1 MATKHTDV
9 IIMSGGRG
17 TRISQV
23 ATYYGCKSLIPING
37 FSAIEYVLRA
47 VRVATSRRIFLCI
60 ERPELLDPISKE
72 VQKLDQEG
80 IEIYLD
86 NSIRG
91 TMHAVYKLRD
101 RIQTNCVM
109 VLYGHHLVRPEH
121 LCAIHTGAELHV
133 VASLYNTSSNNPRSF
148 SDISKDG
155 RLTKIS
161 RGDSDVQLR
170 EAQYYIDPPYCF
182 PRVFTAWLQDRG
194 IRCHEAIKDWVEA
207 GNAAYGCIADFPHE
221 FHYAEELESLAR
233 FSTELKEQLSIQ

>member
-37 FSAIEYVLRA
+37 FSAIEYVLKAVRA
-47 VRVATSRRIFLCI
+47 VTSGRIFLCI

-86 NSIRG
+86 HAIRG

-121 LCAIHTGAELHV
+121 LCAIHTGAELHAV
-133 VASLYNTSSNNPRSF
+133 VSLYNTSSNNPRSF
-148 SDISKDG
+148 SIMYPYTRQPYKVDI
-155 RLTKIS
+155 R
-161 RGDSDVQLR
+161 
-170 EAQYYIDPPYCF
+170 P
-182 PRVFTAWLQDRG
+182 
-194 IRCHEAIKDWVEA
+194 
-207 GNAAYGCIADFPHE
+207 
-221 FHYAEELESLAR
+221 
-233 FSTELKEQLSIQ
+233 